1 MSRSTLLCVCHVGP
15 TPRAARILLVEYKA
29 RAHAVAAQASN
40 CHFPFPVRR
49 MAPAAGESSAAAG
62 GGGGEG
68 GTEAHPVID
77 VSSSE
82 TDSDPGFSGAGKRP
96 RRMVATA
103 GSGSRGR
110 KAEKRARILATAV
123 PPGFLDPLPPAPRP
137 SAPPPRGRRRVT
149 RQFWNAGDYDGKP
162 ELLRLGGDPSKQSD
176 SGMDHIR
183 VHPRFLHSNATSHKW
198 VLGAF
203 AELLDNSLDEVAN
216 GATYVNIDMLENKKD
231 GTRMVSVED
240 DGGGMDPDKMRHCM
254 SLGYSA
260 KSKVKDTIGQY
271 GNGFKTNADPFPHH
285 LVGIKRCTQ
294 SIGMLSYT
302 FLRETGKD
310 DIIVPMIDYEKG
322 QQYWKRMMRTTSIDW
337 QTSLATIIEWSP
349 YSSEEEL
356 LQEFSSI
363 KEQGT
368 RIIIYN
374 LWENEQGELEL
385 DFDTDV
391 NDIQIRGGNRDQRN
405 IQLAKQFPNSRHFFT
420 YRHSLRSYASI
431 LYLRVPSVFQMILRG
446 KEIEHHNIIG
456 DMMMKNHVIYKP
468 VMTDGFPR
476 DIDMVTD
483 VTIGFAKDAKHH
495 IPIQG
500 FNVYHKNRLIK
511 PFWRVWAL
519 PGIQGRGIIGALE
532 VNFIEP
538 AHDKQDFER
547 TNSLARLEARLNL
560 MQKKYWSDNCHR
572 IGYGGNSANR
582 KSGREYKG
590 PASDQSPEGCRSSN
604 YLQRKR
610 SAGSPYSGLSNN
622 NSKTGIT
629 SLNTSRRSLPE
640 SRFSSRT
647 IAQQTTEKTERTLRY
662 TRPLLHGLL
671 HTSKDS
677 DGQTAG
683 TPSRSTSHV
692 LKTPE
697 KLCHNENTLPLTPSC
712 EAIRSEGMTRY
723 QSEERNVKNN
733 GDGQTV
739 DNPETVI
746 KLLNDENWSL
756 KESIMKMEESLSR
769 ELHIERDKNKSLIER
784 LENVQNQLE
793 AANKEQEALIDIF
806 TEERTRR
813 DKEVEN
819 LRMKLKEA
827 SSTIQNLAD
836 ILGATGR

>member
-1 MSRSTLLCVCHVGP
+1 
-15 TPRAARILLVEYKA
+15 
-29 RAHAVAAQASN
+29 
-40 CHFPFPVRR
+40 
-49 MAPAAGESSAAAG
+49 MAPAAGEPSAAAG
-62 GGGGEG
+62 GGEG
-68 GTEAHPVID
+68 DTEAHAVID

-82 TDSDPGFSGAGKRP
+82 TDSDPDPGFGGAGKRP
-96 RRMVATA
+96 RRVVATA
-103 GSGSRGR
+103 GSGRE
-110 KAEKRARILATAV
+110 AEKRARILAAAV
-123 PPGFLDPLPPAPRP
+123 PPGFLDPLPRP
-137 SAPPPRGRRRVT
+137 SAPPPPPPPPRGRRRVT

-162 ELLRLGGDPSKQSD
+162 DLLGGDPSLRSD

-198 VLGAF
+198 ALGAF

-240 DGGGMDPDKMRHCM
+240 DGGGMDPDKMWHCM

-271 GNGFKTNADPFPHH
+271 GNGFKTSTMRLGADV
-285 LVGIKRCTQ
+285 LVLSRSCGNGGRRRTQ

-302 FLRETGKD
+302 FLRETRKD

-349 YSSEEEL
+349 YSSEAEL
-356 LQEFSSI
+356 LQE
-363 KEQGT
+363 
-368 RIIIYN
+368 
-374 LWENEQGELEL
+374 
-385 DFDTDV
+385 
-391 NDIQIRGGNRDQRN
+391 
-405 IQLAKQFPNSRHFFT
+405 
-420 YRHSLRSYASI
+420 SYASI

-476 DIDMVTD
+476 DIDVKITN
-483 VTIGFAKDAKHH
+483 AKHH

-519 PGIQGRGIIGALE
+519 PGIQGRGVIGVLE
-532 VNFIEP
+532 VNFVEP

-590 PASDQSPEGCRSSN
+590 PTSDQSPEGCRSSN

-610 SAGSPYSGLSNN
+610 SFGSPYSGSSNN

-629 SLNTSRRSLPE
+629 SLNTSKISLPE
-640 SRFSSRT
+640 SRFSLRT
-647 IAQQTTEKTERTLRY
+647 TAQQTVEKTKRTLRY
-662 TRPLLHGLL
+662 TRPLLHGLS
-671 HTSKDS
+671 HTSNDS
-677 DGQTAG
+677 DAQTSG
-683 TPSRSTSHV
+683 TPSRSTSHI

-697 KLCHNENTLPLTPSC
+697 KSCHNENTLPLIPSS
-712 EAIRSEGMTRY
+712 EAIRSEGTTRY
-723 QSEERNVKNN
+723 QSEERNVTNN

-746 KLLNDENWSL
+746 KLLTDENSSL

-784 LENVQNQLE
+784 LENVQKQLGT
-793 AANKEQEALIDIF
+793 ANKEQEALVDIF
-806 TEERTRR
+806 TEERARR
-813 DKEVEN
+813 DQEVEN
-819 LRMKLKEA
+819 QRTKLKEA
-827 SSTIQNLAD
+827 SSTIQNLLDQLNA
-836 ILGATGR
+836 ARSCRKN

>member
-1 MSRSTLLCVCHVGP
+1 
-15 TPRAARILLVEYKA
+15 
-29 RAHAVAAQASN
+29 
-40 CHFPFPVRR
+40 
-49 MAPAAGESSAAAG
+49 MAPAAGEPSAAAG
-62 GGGGEG
+62 GGEG
-68 GTEAHPVID
+68 DTEAHAVID

-82 TDSDPGFSGAGKRP
+82 TDSDPDPGFGGAGKRP
-96 RRMVATA
+96 RRVVATA
-103 GSGSRGR
+103 GSGRE
-110 KAEKRARILATAV
+110 AEKRARILAAAV
-123 PPGFLDPLPPAPRP
+123 PPGFLDPLPRP
-137 SAPPPRGRRRVT
+137 SAPPPPPPPPRGRRRVT

-162 ELLRLGGDPSKQSD
+162 DLLGGDPSLRSD

-198 VLGAF
+198 ALGAF

-240 DGGGMDPDKMRHCM
+240 DGGGMDPDKMWHCM

-271 GNGFKTNADPFPHH
+271 GNGFKTSTMRLGADV
-285 LVGIKRCTQ
+285 LVLSRSCGNGGRRRTQ

-302 FLRETGKD
+302 FLRETRKD

-349 YSSEEEL
+349 YSSEAEL
-356 LQEFSSI
+356 LQE
-363 KEQGT
+363 
-368 RIIIYN
+368 
-374 LWENEQGELEL
+374 
-385 DFDTDV
+385 
-391 NDIQIRGGNRDQRN
+391 
-405 IQLAKQFPNSRHFFT
+405 
-420 YRHSLRSYASI
+420 SYASI

-476 DIDMVTD
+476 DIDMMTD
-483 VTIGFAKDAKHH
+483 VTIGFVKDAKHH

-519 PGIQGRGIIGALE
+519 PGIQGRGVIGVLE
-532 VNFIEP
+532 VNFVEP

-582 KSGREYKG
+582 KSGREYKETPENTPHTG
-590 PASDQSPEGCRSSN
+590 PTSDQSPEGCRSSN

-610 SAGSPYSGLSNN
+610 SFGSPYSGSSNN

-629 SLNTSRRSLPE
+629 SLNTSKISLPE
-640 SRFSSRT
+640 SRFSLRT
-647 IAQQTTEKTERTLRY
+647 TAQQTVEKTKRTLRY
-662 TRPLLHGLL
+662 TRPLLHGLS
-671 HTSKDS
+671 HTSNDS
-677 DGQTAG
+677 DAQTSG
-683 TPSRSTSHV
+683 TPSRSTSHI

-697 KLCHNENTLPLTPSC
+697 KSCHNENTLPLIPSS
-712 EAIRSEGMTRY
+712 EAIRSEGTTRY
-723 QSEERNVKNN
+723 QSEERNVTNN

-746 KLLNDENWSL
+746 KLLTDENSSL

-784 LENVQNQLE
+784 LENVQKQLGT
-793 AANKEQEALIDIF
+793 ANKEQEALVDIF
-806 TEERTRR
+806 TEERARR
-813 DKEVEN
+813 DQEVEN
-819 LRMKLKEA
+819 QRTKLKEA
-827 SSTIQNLAD
+827 SSTIQNLLDQLNA
-836 ILGATGR
+836 ARSCRKN

>member
-1 MSRSTLLCVCHVGP
+1 
-15 TPRAARILLVEYKA
+15 
-29 RAHAVAAQASN
+29 
-40 CHFPFPVRR
+40 
-49 MAPAAGESSAAAG
+49 MAPAAGEPSAAAG
-62 GGGGEG
+62 GGEG
-68 GTEAHPVID
+68 DTEAHAVID

-82 TDSDPGFSGAGKRP
+82 TDSDPDLGFGGAGKRP
-96 RRMVATA
+96 RRVVATA
-103 GSGSRGR
+103 GSGRE
-110 KAEKRARILATAV
+110 AEKRARILAAAV
-123 PPGFLDPLPPAPRP
+123 PPGFLDPLPRP
-137 SAPPPRGRRRVT
+137 SAPPPPPPRGRRVT

-162 ELLRLGGDPSKQSD
+162 ELLGGDPSLRSD

-198 VLGAF
+198 ALGAF

-271 GNGFKTNADPFPHH
+271 GNGFKTSTMRLGADV
-285 LVGIKRCTQ
+285 LVLSRSCGNGGRRRTQ

-302 FLRETGKD
+302 FLRETRKD

-349 YSSEEEL
+349 YSSEAEL

-391 NDIQIRGGNRDQRN
+391 NDIQIRGCNRDQKN

-476 DIDMVTD
+476 DIDMMTD
-483 VTIGFAKDAKHH
+483 VTIGFVKDAKHH

-519 PGIQGRGIIGALE
+519 PGIQGRGVIGVLE
-532 VNFIEP
+532 VNFVEP

-547 TNSLARLEARLNL
+547 TNSFARLEARLNL

-582 KSGREYKG
+582 RSGREYK
-590 PASDQSPEGCRSSN
+590 
-604 YLQRKR
+604 
-610 SAGSPYSGLSNN
+610 
-622 NSKTGIT
+622 
-629 SLNTSRRSLPE
+629 
-640 SRFSSRT
+640 
-647 IAQQTTEKTERTLRY
+647 
-662 TRPLLHGLL
+662 
-671 HTSKDS
+671 
-677 DGQTAG
+677 
-683 TPSRSTSHV
+683 
-692 LKTPE
+692 
-697 KLCHNENTLPLTPSC
+697 
-712 EAIRSEGMTRY
+712 
-723 QSEERNVKNN
+723 
-733 GDGQTV
+733 DGQTV

-746 KLLNDENWSL
+746 KLLTDENSSL

-784 LENVQNQLE
+784 LENVQKQLE
-793 AANKEQEALIDIF
+793 TANKEQEALVDIF

-813 DKEVEN
+813 DQEVEN
-819 LRMKLKEA
+819 LRTKLKEA
-827 SSTIQNLAD
+827 SSTIQNLLDQLNA
-836 ILGATGR
+836 ARSCRKN

>member
-1 MSRSTLLCVCHVGP
+1 
-15 TPRAARILLVEYKA
+15 
-29 RAHAVAAQASN
+29 
-40 CHFPFPVRR
+40 
-49 MAPAAGESSAAAG
+49 MAPAAGEPSAAAG
-62 GGGGEG
+62 GGEG
-68 GTEAHPVID
+68 DTEAHAVID

-82 TDSDPGFSGAGKRP
+82 TDSDPDPGFGGAGKRP
-96 RRMVATA
+96 RRVVATA
-103 GSGSRGR
+103 GSGRE
-110 KAEKRARILATAV
+110 AEKRARILAAAV
-123 PPGFLDPLPPAPRP
+123 PPGFLDPLPRP
-137 SAPPPRGRRRVT
+137 SAPPPPPPPPPRGRRVT

-162 ELLRLGGDPSKQSD
+162 DLLGGDPSLR

-198 VLGAF
+198 ALGAF

-240 DGGGMDPDKMRHCM
+240 DGGGMDPDKMWHCM

-271 GNGFKTNADPFPHH
+271 GNGFKTSTMRLGADV
-285 LVGIKRCTQ
+285 LVLSRSCGNGGRRRTQ

-302 FLRETGKD
+302 FLRETRKD

-349 YSSEEEL
+349 YSSEAEL

-391 NDIQIRGGNRDQRN
+391 NDIQIRGGNRDQKN

-420 YRHSLRSYASI
+420 YRHSLQSYASI

-476 DIDMVTD
+476 DIDMMTD
-483 VTIGFAKDAKHH
+483 VTIGFVKDAKHH

-511 PFWRVWAL
+511 IMEDEGYISGGLAYAECTQPIVWAL
-519 PGIQGRGIIGALE
+519 PGIQGRGVIGVLE
-532 VNFIEP
+532 VNFVEP

-590 PASDQSPEGCRSSN
+590 PTSDQSPEGCRSSN

-610 SAGSPYSGLSNN
+610 SFGSPYSGSSNN

-629 SLNTSRRSLPE
+629 SLNTSKISLPE
-640 SRFSSRT
+640 SRFSLRT
-647 IAQQTTEKTERTLRY
+647 TAQQTVEKTKRTLRY
-662 TRPLLHGLL
+662 TRPLLHGLS
-671 HTSKDS
+671 HTSNDS
-677 DGQTAG
+677 DAQTSG
-683 TPSRSTSHV
+683 TPSRSTSHI

-697 KLCHNENTLPLTPSC
+697 KSCHNENTLPLIPSS
-712 EAIRSEGMTRY
+712 EAIRSEGTTRY
-723 QSEERNVKNN
+723 QSEERNVTNN

-746 KLLNDENWSL
+746 KLLTDENSSL

-784 LENVQNQLE
+784 LENVQKQLE
-793 AANKEQEALIDIF
+793 TANKEQEALVDIF
-806 TEERTRR
+806 TEERARR
-813 DKEVEN
+813 DQEVEN
-819 LRMKLKEA
+819 QRTKLKEA
-827 SSTIQNLAD
+827 SSTIQNLLDQLNA
-836 ILGATGR
+836 ARSCRKN

>member
-1 MSRSTLLCVCHVGP
+1 
-15 TPRAARILLVEYKA
+15 
-29 RAHAVAAQASN
+29 
-40 CHFPFPVRR
+40 
-49 MAPAAGESSAAAG
+49 MAPAAGEPSAAAG
-62 GGGGEG
+62 GGEG
-68 GTEAHPVID
+68 DTEAHAVID

-82 TDSDPGFSGAGKRP
+82 TDSDPDPGFGGAGKRP
-96 RRMVATA
+96 RRVVATA
-103 GSGSRGR
+103 GSGRE
-110 KAEKRARILATAV
+110 AEKRARILAAAV
-123 PPGFLDPLPPAPRP
+123 PPGFLDPLPRP
-137 SAPPPRGRRRVT
+137 SAPPPPPPPPRGRRRVT

-162 ELLRLGGDPSKQSD
+162 DLLGGDPSLRS
-176 SGMDHIR
+176 
-183 VHPRFLHSNATSHKW
+183 
-198 VLGAF
+198 AF

-240 DGGGMDPDKMRHCM
+240 DGGGMDPDKMWHCM
-254 SLGYSA
+254 SLGYSE

-271 GNGFKTNADPFPHH
+271 GNGFKTSTMRLGADV
-285 LVGIKRCTQ
+285 LVLSRSCGNGGRRRTQ

-302 FLRETGKD
+302 FLRETRKD

-349 YSSEEEL
+349 YSSEAEL

-391 NDIQIRGGNRDQRN
+391 N
-405 IQLAKQFPNSRHFFT
+405 
-420 YRHSLRSYASI
+420 SYASI

-476 DIDMVTD
+476 DIDMMTD
-483 VTIGFAKDAKHH
+483 VTIGFVKDAKHH

-519 PGIQGRGIIGALE
+519 PGIQGRGVIGVLE
-532 VNFIEP
+532 VNFVEP

-590 PASDQSPEGCRSSN
+590 PTSDQSPEGCRSSN

-610 SAGSPYSGLSNN
+610 SFGSPYSGSSNN

-629 SLNTSRRSLPE
+629 SLNTSKISLPE
-640 SRFSSRT
+640 SRFSLRT
-647 IAQQTTEKTERTLRY
+647 TAQQTVEKTKRTLRY
-662 TRPLLHGLL
+662 TRPLLHGLS
-671 HTSKDS
+671 HTSNDS
-677 DGQTAG
+677 DAHTSG
-683 TPSRSTSHV
+683 TPSRSTSHI

-697 KLCHNENTLPLTPSC
+697 KSCHNENTLPLIPSS
-712 EAIRSEGMTRY
+712 EAIRSEGTTRY
-723 QSEERNVKNN
+723 QSEERNVTNN

-746 KLLNDENWSL
+746 KLLTDENSSL

-784 LENVQNQLE
+784 LENVQKQLGT
-793 AANKEQEALIDIF
+793 ANKEQEALVDIF
-806 TEERTRR
+806 TEERARR
-813 DKEVEN
+813 DQEVEN
-819 LRMKLKEA
+819 QRTKLKEA
-827 SSTIQNLAD
+827 ASTIQNLLDQLNA
-836 ILGATGR
+836 ARSCRKN

>member
-1 MSRSTLLCVCHVGP
+1 
-15 TPRAARILLVEYKA
+15 
-29 RAHAVAAQASN
+29 
-40 CHFPFPVRR
+40 
-49 MAPAAGESSAAAG
+49 MAPAAGEPSAAAG
-62 GGGGEG
+62 GGEG
-68 GTEAHPVID
+68 DTEAHAVID

-82 TDSDPGFSGAGKRP
+82 TDSDPDPGFGGAGKRP
-96 RRMVATA
+96 RRVVATA
-103 GSGSRGR
+103 GSGRE
-110 KAEKRARILATAV
+110 AEKRARILAAAV
-123 PPGFLDPLPPAPRP
+123 PPGFLDPLPRP
-137 SAPPPRGRRRVT
+137 SAPPPPPPPPRGRRRVT

-162 ELLRLGGDPSKQSD
+162 DLLGGDPSLRS
-176 SGMDHIR
+176 
-183 VHPRFLHSNATSHKW
+183 
-198 VLGAF
+198 AF

-240 DGGGMDPDKMRHCM
+240 DGGGMDPDKMWHCM
-254 SLGYSA
+254 SLGYSE

-271 GNGFKTNADPFPHH
+271 GNGFKTSTMRLGADV
-285 LVGIKRCTQ
+285 LVLSRSCGNGGRRRTQ

-302 FLRETGKD
+302 FLRETRKD

-349 YSSEEEL
+349 YSSEAEL

-391 NDIQIRGGNRDQRN
+391 NDIQIRGGNRDQKN

-420 YRHSLRSYASI
+420 YRHSLQSYASI

-476 DIDMVTD
+476 DIDMMTD
-483 VTIGFAKDAKHH
+483 VTIGFVKDAKHH

-519 PGIQGRGIIGALE
+519 PGIQGRGVIGVLE
-532 VNFIEP
+532 VNFVEP

-590 PASDQSPEGCRSSN
+590 PTSDQSPEGCRSSN

-610 SAGSPYSGLSNN
+610 SFGSPYSGSSNN

-629 SLNTSRRSLPE
+629 SLNTSKISLPE
-640 SRFSSRT
+640 SRFSLRT
-647 IAQQTTEKTERTLRY
+647 TAQQTVEKTKRTLRY
-662 TRPLLHGLL
+662 TRPLLHGLS
-671 HTSKDS
+671 HTSNDS
-677 DGQTAG
+677 DAHTSG
-683 TPSRSTSHV
+683 TPSRSTSHI

-697 KLCHNENTLPLTPSC
+697 KSCHNENTLPLIPSS
-712 EAIRSEGMTRY
+712 EAIRSEGTTRY
-723 QSEERNVKNN
+723 QSEERNVTNN

-746 KLLNDENWSL
+746 KLLTDENSSL

-784 LENVQNQLE
+784 LENVQKQLGT
-793 AANKEQEALIDIF
+793 ANKEQEALVDIF
-806 TEERTRR
+806 TEERARR
-813 DKEVEN
+813 DQEVEN
-819 LRMKLKEA
+819 QRTKLKEA
-827 SSTIQNLAD
+827 ASTIQNLLDQLNA
-836 ILGATGR
+836 ARSCRKN

>member
-1 MSRSTLLCVCHVGP
+1 
-15 TPRAARILLVEYKA
+15 
-29 RAHAVAAQASN
+29 
-40 CHFPFPVRR
+40 
-49 MAPAAGESSAAAG
+49 MAPAAGEPSAAAG
-62 GGGGEG
+62 GGEG
-68 GTEAHPVID
+68 DTEAHAVID

-82 TDSDPGFSGAGKRP
+82 TDSDPDPGFGGAGKRP
-96 RRMVATA
+96 RRVVAMA
-103 GSGSRGR
+103 GSGRE
-110 KAEKRARILATAV
+110 AEKRARILAAAV
-123 PPGFLDPLPPAPRP
+123 PPGFLDPLPRP
-137 SAPPPRGRRRVT
+137 SAPPPPPPPPRGRRRVT

-162 ELLRLGGDPSKQSD
+162 DLLGGDPTLRSD

-198 VLGAF
+198 ALGAF

-240 DGGGMDPDKMRHCM
+240 DGGGMDPDKMWHCM

-271 GNGFKTNADPFPHH
+271 GNGFKTSTMRLGADV
-285 LVGIKRCTQ
+285 LVLSRSCGNGGRRRTQ

-302 FLRETGKD
+302 FLRETRKD

-349 YSSEEEL
+349 YSSEAEL
-356 LQEFSSI
+356 LQE
-363 KEQGT
+363 
-368 RIIIYN
+368 
-374 LWENEQGELEL
+374 
-385 DFDTDV
+385 
-391 NDIQIRGGNRDQRN
+391 
-405 IQLAKQFPNSRHFFT
+405 
-420 YRHSLRSYASI
+420 SYASI

-476 DIDMVTD
+476 DIDMMTD
-483 VTIGFAKDAKHH
+483 VTIGFVKDAKHH

-519 PGIQGRGIIGALE
+519 PGIQGRGVIGKKSFYKPLWHNFFMCGKLILEEAGDRQLLLHSRVLE
-532 VNFIEP
+532 VNFVEP

-582 KSGREYKG
+582 KSGREYKETSPENTPHTG
-590 PASDQSPEGCRSSN
+590 PTSDQSPEGCRSSN

-610 SAGSPYSGLSNN
+610 SFGSPYSGSSNN

-629 SLNTSRRSLPE
+629 SLNTSKISLPE
-640 SRFSSRT
+640 SRFSLRT
-647 IAQQTTEKTERTLRY
+647 TAQQTVEKTKRTLRY
-662 TRPLLHGLL
+662 TRPLLHGLS
-671 HTSKDS
+671 HTSNDS
-677 DGQTAG
+677 DAQTSG
-683 TPSRSTSHV
+683 TPSRSTSHI

-697 KLCHNENTLPLTPSC
+697 KSCHNENTLPLIPSS
-712 EAIRSEGMTRY
+712 EAIRSEGTTRY
-723 QSEERNVKNN
+723 QSEERNVTNN

-746 KLLNDENWSL
+746 KLLTDENSSL

-784 LENVQNQLE
+784 LENVQKQLE
-793 AANKEQEALIDIF
+793 TANKEQEALVDIF
-806 TEERTRR
+806 TEERARR
-813 DKEVEN
+813 DQEVEN
-819 LRMKLKEA
+819 QRTKLKEA
-827 SSTIQNLAD
+827 SSTIQNLLDQLNA
-836 ILGATGR
+836 ARSCRKN

>member
-1 MSRSTLLCVCHVGP
+1 
-15 TPRAARILLVEYKA
+15 
-29 RAHAVAAQASN
+29 
-40 CHFPFPVRR
+40 
-49 MAPAAGESSAAAG
+49 MAPAAGEPSAAAG
-62 GGGGEG
+62 GGEG
-68 GTEAHPVID
+68 DTEAHAVID

-82 TDSDPGFSGAGKRP
+82 TDSDPDPGFGGAGKRP
-96 RRMVATA
+96 RRVVAMA
-103 GSGSRGR
+103 GSGRE
-110 KAEKRARILATAV
+110 AEKRARILAAAV
-123 PPGFLDPLPPAPRP
+123 PPGFLDPLPRP
-137 SAPPPRGRRRVT
+137 SAPPPPPPPPRGRRRVT

-162 ELLRLGGDPSKQSD
+162 DLLGGDPTLRSD

-198 VLGAF
+198 ALGAF

-240 DGGGMDPDKMRHCM
+240 DGGGMDPDKMWHCM

-271 GNGFKTNADPFPHH
+271 GNGFKTSTMRLGADV
-285 LVGIKRCTQ
+285 LVLSRSCGNGGRRRTQ

-302 FLRETGKD
+302 FLRETRKD

-349 YSSEEEL
+349 YSSEAEL

-391 NDIQIRGGNRDQRN
+391 NDIQIRGGNRDQKN

-420 YRHSLRSYASI
+420 YRHSLQSYASI

-476 DIDMVTD
+476 DIDMMTD
-483 VTIGFAKDAKHH
+483 VTIGFVKDAKHH

-519 PGIQGRGIIGALE
+519 PGIQGRGVIGVLE
-532 VNFIEP
+532 VNFVEP

-582 KSGREYKG
+582 KSGREYKETSPENTPHTG
-590 PASDQSPEGCRSSN
+590 PTSDQSPEGCRSSN

-610 SAGSPYSGLSNN
+610 SFGSPYSGSSNN

-629 SLNTSRRSLPE
+629 SLNTSKISLPE
-640 SRFSSRT
+640 SRFSLRT
-647 IAQQTTEKTERTLRY
+647 TAQQTVEKTKRTLRY
-662 TRPLLHGLL
+662 TRPLLHGLS
-671 HTSKDS
+671 HTSNDS
-677 DGQTAG
+677 DAQTSG
-683 TPSRSTSHV
+683 TPSRSTSHI

-697 KLCHNENTLPLTPSC
+697 KSCHNENTLPLIPSS
-712 EAIRSEGMTRY
+712 EAIRSEGTTRY
-723 QSEERNVKNN
+723 QSEERNVTNN

-746 KLLNDENWSL
+746 KLLTDENSSL

-784 LENVQNQLE
+784 LENVQKQLE
-793 AANKEQEALIDIF
+793 TANKEQEALVDIF
-806 TEERTRR
+806 TEERARR
-813 DKEVEN
+813 DQEVEN
-819 LRMKLKEA
+819 QRTKLKEA
-827 SSTIQNLAD
+827 SSTIQNLLDQLNA
-836 ILGATGR
+836 ARSCRKN

>member
-1 MSRSTLLCVCHVGP
+1 
-15 TPRAARILLVEYKA
+15 
-29 RAHAVAAQASN
+29 
-40 CHFPFPVRR
+40 
-49 MAPAAGESSAAAG
+49 MAPAAGEPSAAAG
-62 GGGGEG
+62 GGEG
-68 GTEAHPVID
+68 DTEAHAVID

-82 TDSDPGFSGAGKRP
+82 TDSDPDPGFGGAGKRP
-96 RRMVATA
+96 RRVVATA
-103 GSGSRGR
+103 GSGRE
-110 KAEKRARILATAV
+110 AEKRARILAAAV
-123 PPGFLDPLPPAPRP
+123 PPGFLDPLPRP
-137 SAPPPRGRRRVT
+137 SAPPPPPPPPRGRRRVT

-162 ELLRLGGDPSKQSD
+162 DLLGGDPSLRS
-176 SGMDHIR
+176 
-183 VHPRFLHSNATSHKW
+183 
-198 VLGAF
+198 AF

-240 DGGGMDPDKMRHCM
+240 DGGGMDPDKMWHCM
-254 SLGYSA
+254 SLGYSE

-271 GNGFKTNADPFPHH
+271 GNGFKTSTMRLGADV
-285 LVGIKRCTQ
+285 LVLSRSCGNGGRRRTQ

-302 FLRETGKD
+302 FLRETRKD

-349 YSSEEEL
+349 YSSEAEL

-391 NDIQIRGGNRDQRN
+391 N
-405 IQLAKQFPNSRHFFT
+405 
-420 YRHSLRSYASI
+420 SYASI

-476 DIDMVTD
+476 DIDMMTD
-483 VTIGFAKDAKHH
+483 VTIGFVKDAKHH

-519 PGIQGRGIIGALE
+519 PGIQGRGVIGVLE
-532 VNFIEP
+532 VNFVEP

-590 PASDQSPEGCRSSN
+590 PTSDQSPEGCRSSN

-610 SAGSPYSGLSNN
+610 SFGSPYSGSSNN

-629 SLNTSRRSLPE
+629 SLNTSKISLPE
-640 SRFSSRT
+640 SRFSLRT
-647 IAQQTTEKTERTLRY
+647 TAQQTVEKTKRTLRY
-662 TRPLLHGLL
+662 TRPLLHGLS
-671 HTSKDS
+671 HTSNDS
-677 DGQTAG
+677 DAHTSG
-683 TPSRSTSHV
+683 TPSRSTSHI

-697 KLCHNENTLPLTPSC
+697 KSCHNENTLPLIPSS
-712 EAIRSEGMTRY
+712 EAIRSEGTTRY
-723 QSEERNVKNN
+723 QSEERNVTNN

-739 DNPETVI
+739 DNPET
-746 KLLNDENWSL
+746 
-756 KESIMKMEESLSR
+756 
-769 ELHIERDKNKSLIER
+769 
-784 LENVQNQLE
+784 LENVQKQLGT
-793 AANKEQEALIDIF
+793 ANKEQEALVDIF
-806 TEERTRR
+806 TEERARR
-813 DKEVEN
+813 DQEVEN
-819 LRMKLKEA
+819 QRTKLKEA
-827 SSTIQNLAD
+827 ASTIQNLLDQLNA
-836 ILGATGR
+836 ARSCRKN

>member
-1 MSRSTLLCVCHVGP
+1 
-15 TPRAARILLVEYKA
+15 
-29 RAHAVAAQASN
+29 
-40 CHFPFPVRR
+40 
-49 MAPAAGESSAAAG
+49 MAPAAGEPSAAAG
-62 GGGGEG
+62 GGEG
-68 GTEAHPVID
+68 DTEAHAVID

-82 TDSDPGFSGAGKRP
+82 TDSDPDPGFGGAGKRP
-96 RRMVATA
+96 RRVVATA
-103 GSGSRGR
+103 GSGRE
-110 KAEKRARILATAV
+110 AEKRARILAAAV
-123 PPGFLDPLPPAPRP
+123 PPGFLDPLPRP
-137 SAPPPRGRRRVT
+137 SAPPPPPPPPRGRRRVT

-162 ELLRLGGDPSKQSD
+162 DLLGGDPSLRS
-176 SGMDHIR
+176 
-183 VHPRFLHSNATSHKW
+183 
-198 VLGAF
+198 AF

-240 DGGGMDPDKMRHCM
+240 DGGGMDPDKMWHCM
-254 SLGYSA
+254 SLGYSE

-271 GNGFKTNADPFPHH
+271 GNGFKTSTMRLGADV
-285 LVGIKRCTQ
+285 LVLSRSCGNGGRRRTQ

-302 FLRETGKD
+302 FLRETRKD

-349 YSSEEEL
+349 YSSEAEL

-391 NDIQIRGGNRDQRN
+391 NDIQIRGGNRDQKN

-420 YRHSLRSYASI
+420 YRHSLQSYASI

-476 DIDMVTD
+476 DIDMMTD
-483 VTIGFAKDAKHH
+483 VTIGFVKDAKHH

-511 PFWRVWAL
+511 IMEDEGYISGGLAYAECTQPIVWAL
-519 PGIQGRGIIGALE
+519 PGIQGRGVIGVLE
-532 VNFIEP
+532 VNFVEP

-590 PASDQSPEGCRSSN
+590 PTSDQSPEGCRSSN

-610 SAGSPYSGLSNN
+610 SFGSPYSGSSNN

-629 SLNTSRRSLPE
+629 SLNTSKISLPE
-640 SRFSSRT
+640 SRFSLRT
-647 IAQQTTEKTERTLRY
+647 TAQQTVEKTKRTLRY
-662 TRPLLHGLL
+662 TRPLLHGLS
-671 HTSKDS
+671 HTSNDS
-677 DGQTAG
+677 DAHTSG
-683 TPSRSTSHV
+683 TPSRSTSHI

-697 KLCHNENTLPLTPSC
+697 KSCHNENTLPLIPSS
-712 EAIRSEGMTRY
+712 EAIRSEGTTRY
-723 QSEERNVKNN
+723 QSEERNVTNN

-746 KLLNDENWSL
+746 KLLTDENSSL

-784 LENVQNQLE
+784 LENVQKQLGT
-793 AANKEQEALIDIF
+793 ANKEQEALVDIF
-806 TEERTRR
+806 TEERARR
-813 DKEVEN
+813 DQEVEN
-819 LRMKLKEA
+819 QRTKLKEA
-827 SSTIQNLAD
+827 ASTIQNLLDQLNA
-836 ILGATGR
+836 ARSCRKN

>member
-1 MSRSTLLCVCHVGP
+1 
-15 TPRAARILLVEYKA
+15 
-29 RAHAVAAQASN
+29 
-40 CHFPFPVRR
+40 
-49 MAPAAGESSAAAG
+49 
-62 GGGGEG
+62 
-68 GTEAHPVID
+68 
-77 VSSSE
+77 
-82 TDSDPGFSGAGKRP
+82 
-96 RRMVATA
+96 
-103 GSGSRGR
+103 
-110 KAEKRARILATAV
+110 
-123 PPGFLDPLPPAPRP
+123 
-137 SAPPPRGRRRVT
+137 
-149 RQFWNAGDYDGKP
+149 
-162 ELLRLGGDPSKQSD
+162 
-176 SGMDHIR
+176 
-183 VHPRFLHSNATSHKW
+183 
-198 VLGAF
+198 
-203 AELLDNSLDEVAN
+203 
-216 GATYVNIDMLENKKD
+216 
-231 GTRMVSVED
+231 
-240 DGGGMDPDKMRHCM
+240 
-254 SLGYSA
+254 
-260 KSKVKDTIGQY
+260 
-271 GNGFKTNADPFPHH
+271 
-285 LVGIKRCTQ
+285 
-294 SIGMLSYT
+294 MLSYT
-302 FLRETGKD
+302 FLRETRKD

-349 YSSEEEL
+349 YSSEAEL

-391 NDIQIRGGNRDQRN
+391 NDIQIRGGNRDQKN

-420 YRHSLRSYASI
+420 YRHSLQSYASI

-476 DIDMVTD
+476 DID
-483 VTIGFAKDAKHH
+483 
-495 IPIQG
+495 
-500 FNVYHKNRLIK
+500 

-519 PGIQGRGIIGALE
+519 PGIQGRGVIGVLE
-532 VNFIEP
+532 VNFVEP

-590 PASDQSPEGCRSSN
+590 PTSDQSPEGCRSSN

-610 SAGSPYSGLSNN
+610 SFGSPYSGSSNN

-629 SLNTSRRSLPE
+629 SLNTSKISLPE
-640 SRFSSRT
+640 SRFSLRT
-647 IAQQTTEKTERTLRY
+647 TAQQTVEKTKRTLRY
-662 TRPLLHGLL
+662 TRPLLHGLS
-671 HTSKDS
+671 HTSNDS
-677 DGQTAG
+677 DAQTSG
-683 TPSRSTSHV
+683 TPSRSTSHI

-697 KLCHNENTLPLTPSC
+697 KSCHNENTLPLIPSS
-712 EAIRSEGMTRY
+712 EAIRSEGTTRY
-723 QSEERNVKNN
+723 QSEERNVTNN

-746 KLLNDENWSL
+746 KLLTDENSSL

-784 LENVQNQLE
+784 LENVQKQLGT
-793 AANKEQEALIDIF
+793 ANKEQEALVDIF
-806 TEERTRR
+806 TEERARR
-813 DKEVEN
+813 DQEVEN
-819 LRMKLKEA
+819 QRTKLKEA
-827 SSTIQNLAD
+827 SSTIQNLLDQLNA
-836 ILGATGR
+836 ARSCRKN

>member
-1 MSRSTLLCVCHVGP
+1 
-15 TPRAARILLVEYKA
+15 
-29 RAHAVAAQASN
+29 
-40 CHFPFPVRR
+40 
-49 MAPAAGESSAAAG
+49 MAPAAGEPSAAAG
-62 GGGGEG
+62 GGEG
-68 GTEAHPVID
+68 DTEAHAVID

-82 TDSDPGFSGAGKRP
+82 TDSDPDPGFGGAGKRP
-96 RRMVATA
+96 RRVVATA
-103 GSGSRGR
+103 GSGRE
-110 KAEKRARILATAV
+110 AEKRARILAAAV
-123 PPGFLDPLPPAPRP
+123 PPGFLDPLPRP
-137 SAPPPRGRRRVT
+137 SAPPPPPPPPRGRRRVT

-162 ELLRLGGDPSKQSD
+162 DLLGGDPSLRSD

-198 VLGAF
+198 ALGAF

-240 DGGGMDPDKMRHCM
+240 DGGGMDPDKMWHCM

-271 GNGFKTNADPFPHH
+271 GNGFKTSTMRLGADV
-285 LVGIKRCTQ
+285 LVLSRSCGNGGRRRTQ

-302 FLRETGKD
+302 FLRETRKD

-349 YSSEEEL
+349 YSSEAEL

-391 NDIQIRGGNRDQRN
+391 NDIQIRGGNRDQKN

-420 YRHSLRSYASI
+420 YRHSLQSYASI

-476 DIDMVTD
+476 DID
-483 VTIGFAKDAKHH
+483 
-495 IPIQG
+495 
-500 FNVYHKNRLIK
+500 

-519 PGIQGRGIIGALE
+519 PGIQGRGVIGVLE
-532 VNFIEP
+532 VNFVEP

-590 PASDQSPEGCRSSN
+590 PTSDQSPEGCRSSN

-610 SAGSPYSGLSNN
+610 SFGSPYSGSSNN

-629 SLNTSRRSLPE
+629 SLNTSKISLPE
-640 SRFSSRT
+640 SRFSLRT
-647 IAQQTTEKTERTLRY
+647 TAQQTVEKTKRTLRY
-662 TRPLLHGLL
+662 TRPLLHGLS
-671 HTSKDS
+671 HTSNDS
-677 DGQTAG
+677 DAQTSG
-683 TPSRSTSHV
+683 TPSRSTSHI

-697 KLCHNENTLPLTPSC
+697 KSCHNENTLPLIPSS
-712 EAIRSEGMTRY
+712 EAIRSEGTTRY
-723 QSEERNVKNN
+723 QSEERNVTNN

-746 KLLNDENWSL
+746 KLLTDENSSL

-784 LENVQNQLE
+784 LENVQKQLGT
-793 AANKEQEALIDIF
+793 ANKEQEALVDIF
-806 TEERTRR
+806 TEERARR
-813 DKEVEN
+813 DQEVEN
-819 LRMKLKEA
+819 QRTKLKEA
-827 SSTIQNLAD
+827 SSTIQNLLDQLNA
-836 ILGATGR
+836 ARSCRKN

>member
-1 MSRSTLLCVCHVGP
+1 
-15 TPRAARILLVEYKA
+15 
-29 RAHAVAAQASN
+29 
-40 CHFPFPVRR
+40 
-49 MAPAAGESSAAAG
+49 MAPAAGEPSAAAG
-62 GGGGEG
+62 GGEG
-68 GTEAHPVID
+68 DTEAHAVID

-82 TDSDPGFSGAGKRP
+82 TDSDPDPGFGGAGKRP
-96 RRMVATA
+96 RRVVAMA
-103 GSGSRGR
+103 GSGRE
-110 KAEKRARILATAV
+110 AEKRARILAAAV
-123 PPGFLDPLPPAPRP
+123 PPGFLDPLPRP
-137 SAPPPRGRRRVT
+137 SAPPPPPPPPRGRRRVT

-162 ELLRLGGDPSKQSD
+162 DLLGGDPTLRSD

-198 VLGAF
+198 ALGAF

-240 DGGGMDPDKMRHCM
+240 DGGGMDPDKMWHCM

-271 GNGFKTNADPFPHH
+271 GNGFKTSTMRLGADV
-285 LVGIKRCTQ
+285 LVLSRSCGNGGRRRTQ

-302 FLRETGKD
+302 FLRETRKD

-349 YSSEEEL
+349 YSSEAEL

-391 NDIQIRGGNRDQRN
+391 N
-405 IQLAKQFPNSRHFFT
+405 
-420 YRHSLRSYASI
+420 SYASI

-476 DIDMVTD
+476 DIDMMTD
-483 VTIGFAKDAKHH
+483 VTIGFVKDAKHH

-519 PGIQGRGIIGALE
+519 PGIQGRGVIGVLE
-532 VNFIEP
+532 VNFVEP

-582 KSGREYKG
+582 KSGREYKETSPENTPHTG
-590 PASDQSPEGCRSSN
+590 PTSDQSPEGCRSSN

-610 SAGSPYSGLSNN
+610 SFGSPYSGSSNN

-629 SLNTSRRSLPE
+629 SLNTSKISLPE
-640 SRFSSRT
+640 SRFSLRT
-647 IAQQTTEKTERTLRY
+647 TAQQTVEKTKRTLRY
-662 TRPLLHGLL
+662 TRPLLHGLS
-671 HTSKDS
+671 HTSNDS
-677 DGQTAG
+677 DAQTSG
-683 TPSRSTSHV
+683 TPSRSTSHI

-697 KLCHNENTLPLTPSC
+697 KSCHNENTLPLIPSS
-712 EAIRSEGMTRY
+712 EAIRSEGTTRY
-723 QSEERNVKNN
+723 QSEERNVTNN

-746 KLLNDENWSL
+746 KLLTDENSSL

-784 LENVQNQLE
+784 LENVQKQLE
-793 AANKEQEALIDIF
+793 TANKEQEALVDIF
-806 TEERTRR
+806 TEERARR
-813 DKEVEN
+813 DQEVEN
-819 LRMKLKEA
+819 QRTKLKEA
-827 SSTIQNLAD
+827 SSTIQNLLDQLNA
-836 ILGATGR
+836 ARSCRKN

>member
-1 MSRSTLLCVCHVGP
+1 
-15 TPRAARILLVEYKA
+15 
-29 RAHAVAAQASN
+29 
-40 CHFPFPVRR
+40 
-49 MAPAAGESSAAAG
+49 MAPAAGEPSAAAG
-62 GGGGEG
+62 GGEG
-68 GTEAHPVID
+68 DTEAHAVID

-82 TDSDPGFSGAGKRP
+82 TDSDPDPGFGGAGKRP
-96 RRMVATA
+96 RRVVATA
-103 GSGSRGR
+103 GSGRE
-110 KAEKRARILATAV
+110 AEKRARILAAAV
-123 PPGFLDPLPPAPRP
+123 PPGFLDPLPRP
-137 SAPPPRGRRRVT
+137 SAPPPPPPPRGRRRVT

-162 ELLRLGGDPSKQSD
+162 DLLGGDPSLRS
-176 SGMDHIR
+176 
-183 VHPRFLHSNATSHKW
+183 
-198 VLGAF
+198 AF

-240 DGGGMDPDKMRHCM
+240 DGGGMDPDKMWHCM

-271 GNGFKTNADPFPHH
+271 GNGFKTSTMRLGADV
-285 LVGIKRCTQ
+285 LVLSRSCGNGGRRRTQ

-302 FLRETGKD
+302 FLRETRKD

-349 YSSEEEL
+349 YSTEAEL

-391 NDIQIRGGNRDQRN
+391 NDIQIRGGNRDQKN

-431 LYLRVPSVFQMILRG
+431 LYLQVPSVFQMILRG

-476 DIDMVTD
+476 DIDMMTD
-483 VTIGFAKDAKHH
+483 VTIGFVKDAKHH

-511 PFWRVWAL
+511 PFWRLWAL
-519 PGIQGRGIIGALE
+519 PGIQGRGVIGVLE
-532 VNFIEP
+532 VNFVEP

-547 TNSLARLEARLNL
+547 TNSLARLEAR
-560 MQKKYWSDNCHR
+560 SDNCHR

-590 PASDQSPEGCRSSN
+590 PTSDQSPEGCRSSN

-610 SAGSPYSGLSNN
+610 SFGSPYSGSSNN

-629 SLNTSRRSLPE
+629 SLNTSKISLPE
-640 SRFSSRT
+640 SRFSLRT
-647 IAQQTTEKTERTLRY
+647 TAQQTVEKTKRTLRY
-662 TRPLLHGLL
+662 TRPLLHGLS
-671 HTSKDS
+671 HTSNDS
-677 DGQTAG
+677 DAQTSG
-683 TPSRSTSHV
+683 TPSRSTSHI

-697 KLCHNENTLPLTPSC
+697 KSCHNENTLPLIPSS
-712 EAIRSEGMTRY
+712 EAIRSEGTTRY
-723 QSEERNVKNN
+723 QSEERNVTNN

-746 KLLNDENWSL
+746 KLLTDENSSL

-784 LENVQNQLE
+784 LENVQKQLE
-793 AANKEQEALIDIF
+793 TANKEQEALVDIF
-806 TEERTRR
+806 TEERARR
-813 DKEVEN
+813 DQEVEN
-819 LRMKLKEA
+819 QRTKLKEA
-827 SSTIQNLAD
+827 SSTIQNLLDQLNA
-836 ILGATGR
+836 ARSCRKN

>member
-162 ELLRLGGDPSKQSD
+162 ELLRLGGDPSKQS
-176 SGMDHIR
+176 
-183 VHPRFLHSNATSHKW
+183 
-198 VLGAF
+198 AF

-271 GNGFKTNADPFPHH
+271 GNGFKTSTMRLGPDV
-285 LVGIKRCTQ
+285 LVLSRSCGNGGRRCTQ

-391 NDIQIRGGNRDQRN
+391 N
-405 IQLAKQFPNSRHFFT
+405 
-420 YRHSLRSYASI
+420 SYASI

>member
-1 MSRSTLLCVCHVGP
+1 
-15 TPRAARILLVEYKA
+15 
-29 RAHAVAAQASN
+29 
-40 CHFPFPVRR
+40 
-49 MAPAAGESSAAAG
+49 MAPAAGEPSAAAG
-62 GGGGEG
+62 GGEG
-68 GTEAHPVID
+68 DTEAHAVID

-82 TDSDPGFSGAGKRP
+82 TDSDPDPGFGGAGKRP
-96 RRMVATA
+96 RRVVATA
-103 GSGSRGR
+103 GSGRE
-110 KAEKRARILATAV
+110 AEKRARILAAAV
-123 PPGFLDPLPPAPRP
+123 PPGFLDPLPRP
-137 SAPPPRGRRRVT
+137 SAPPPPPPPPRGRRRVT

-162 ELLRLGGDPSKQSD
+162 DLLGGDPSLRSD

-198 VLGAF
+198 ALGAF

-240 DGGGMDPDKMRHCM
+240 DGGGMDPDKMWHCM
-254 SLGYSA
+254 SLGYSE

-271 GNGFKTNADPFPHH
+271 GNGFKTSTMRLGADV
-285 LVGIKRCTQ
+285 LVLSRSCGNGGRRRTQ

-302 FLRETGKD
+302 FLRETRKD

-349 YSSEEEL
+349 YSSEAEL

-391 NDIQIRGGNRDQRN
+391 N
-405 IQLAKQFPNSRHFFT
+405 
-420 YRHSLRSYASI
+420 SYASI

-476 DIDMVTD
+476 DIDMMTD
-483 VTIGFAKDAKHH
+483 VTIGFVKDAKHH

-519 PGIQGRGIIGALE
+519 PGIQGRGVIGVLE
-532 VNFIEP
+532 VNFVEP

-590 PASDQSPEGCRSSN
+590 PTSDQSPEGCRSSN

-610 SAGSPYSGLSNN
+610 SFGSPYSGSSNN

-629 SLNTSRRSLPE
+629 SLNTSKISLPE
-640 SRFSSRT
+640 SRFSLRT
-647 IAQQTTEKTERTLRY
+647 TAQQTVEKTKRTLRY
-662 TRPLLHGLL
+662 TRPLLHGLS
-671 HTSKDS
+671 HTSNDS
-677 DGQTAG
+677 DAHTSG
-683 TPSRSTSHV
+683 TPSRSTSHI

-697 KLCHNENTLPLTPSC
+697 KSCHNENTLPLIPSS
-712 EAIRSEGMTRY
+712 EAIRSEGTTRY
-723 QSEERNVKNN
+723 QSEERNVTNN

-746 KLLNDENWSL
+746 KLLTDENSSL

-784 LENVQNQLE
+784 LENVQKQLGT
-793 AANKEQEALIDIF
+793 ANKEQEALVDIF
-806 TEERTRR
+806 TEERARR
-813 DKEVEN
+813 DQEVEN
-819 LRMKLKEA
+819 QRTKLKEA
-827 SSTIQNLAD
+827 ASTIQNLLDQLNA
-836 ILGATGR
+836 ARSCRKN

>member
-1 MSRSTLLCVCHVGP
+1 
-15 TPRAARILLVEYKA
+15 
-29 RAHAVAAQASN
+29 
-40 CHFPFPVRR
+40 
-49 MAPAAGESSAAAG
+49 MAPAAGEPSAAAG
-62 GGGGEG
+62 GGEG
-68 GTEAHPVID
+68 DTEAHAVID

-82 TDSDPGFSGAGKRP
+82 TDSDPDPGFGGAGKRP
-96 RRMVATA
+96 RRVVATA
-103 GSGSRGR
+103 GSGRE
-110 KAEKRARILATAV
+110 AEKRARILAAAV
-123 PPGFLDPLPPAPRP
+123 PPGFLDPLPRP
-137 SAPPPRGRRRVT
+137 SAPPPPPPPPPRGRRVT

-162 ELLRLGGDPSKQSD
+162 DLLGGDPSLR

-198 VLGAF
+198 ALGAF

-240 DGGGMDPDKMRHCM
+240 DGGGMDPDKMWHCM

-271 GNGFKTNADPFPHH
+271 GNGFKTSTMRLGADV
-285 LVGIKRCTQ
+285 LVLSRSCGNGGRRRTQ

-302 FLRETGKD
+302 FLRETRKD

-349 YSSEEEL
+349 YSSEAEL

-391 NDIQIRGGNRDQRN
+391 NDIQIRGGNRDQKN

-420 YRHSLRSYASI
+420 YRHSLQSYASI

-476 DIDMVTD
+476 DIDVKITN
-483 VTIGFAKDAKHH
+483 AKHH

-519 PGIQGRGIIGALE
+519 PGIQGRGVIGVLE
-532 VNFIEP
+532 VNFVEP

-590 PASDQSPEGCRSSN
+590 PTSDQSPEGCRSSN

-610 SAGSPYSGLSNN
+610 SFGSPYSGSSNN

-629 SLNTSRRSLPE
+629 SLNTSKISLPE
-640 SRFSSRT
+640 SRFSLRT
-647 IAQQTTEKTERTLRY
+647 TAQQTVEKTKRTLRY
-662 TRPLLHGLL
+662 TRPLLHGLS
-671 HTSKDS
+671 HTSNDS
-677 DGQTAG
+677 DAQTSG
-683 TPSRSTSHV
+683 TPSRSTSHI

-697 KLCHNENTLPLTPSC
+697 KSCHNENTLPLIPSS
-712 EAIRSEGMTRY
+712 EAIRSEGTTRY
-723 QSEERNVKNN
+723 QSEERNVTNN

-746 KLLNDENWSL
+746 KLLTDENSSL

-784 LENVQNQLE
+784 LENVQKQLE
-793 AANKEQEALIDIF
+793 TANKEQEALVDIF
-806 TEERTRR
+806 TEERARR
-813 DKEVEN
+813 DQEVEN
-819 LRMKLKEA
+819 QRTKLKEA
-827 SSTIQNLAD
+827 SSTIQNLLDQLNA
-836 ILGATGR
+836 ARSCRKN

>member
-1 MSRSTLLCVCHVGP
+1 
-15 TPRAARILLVEYKA
+15 
-29 RAHAVAAQASN
+29 
-40 CHFPFPVRR
+40 
-49 MAPAAGESSAAAG
+49 MAPAAGEPSAAAG
-62 GGGGEG
+62 GGEG
-68 GTEAHPVID
+68 DTEAHAVID

-82 TDSDPGFSGAGKRP
+82 TDSDPDPGFGGAGKRP
-96 RRMVATA
+96 RRVVAMA
-103 GSGSRGR
+103 GSGRE
-110 KAEKRARILATAV
+110 AEKRARILAAAV
-123 PPGFLDPLPPAPRP
+123 PPGFLDPLPRP
-137 SAPPPRGRRRVT
+137 SAPPPPPPPPRGRRRVT

-162 ELLRLGGDPSKQSD
+162 DLLGGDPTLRS
-176 SGMDHIR
+176 
-183 VHPRFLHSNATSHKW
+183 
-198 VLGAF
+198 AF

-240 DGGGMDPDKMRHCM
+240 DGGGMDPDKMWHCM

-271 GNGFKTNADPFPHH
+271 GNGFKTSTMRLGADV
-285 LVGIKRCTQ
+285 LVLSRSCGNGGRRRTQ

-302 FLRETGKD
+302 FLRETRKD

-349 YSSEEEL
+349 YSSEAEL

-391 NDIQIRGGNRDQRN
+391 N
-405 IQLAKQFPNSRHFFT
+405 
-420 YRHSLRSYASI
+420 SYASI

-476 DIDMVTD
+476 DIDMMTD
-483 VTIGFAKDAKHH
+483 VTIGFVKDAKHH

-519 PGIQGRGIIGALE
+519 PGIQGRGVIGVLE
-532 VNFIEP
+532 VNFVEP

-582 KSGREYKG
+582 KSGREYKETSPENTPHTG
-590 PASDQSPEGCRSSN
+590 PTSDQSPEGCRSSN

-610 SAGSPYSGLSNN
+610 SFGSPYSGSSNN

-629 SLNTSRRSLPE
+629 SLNTSKISLPE
-640 SRFSSRT
+640 SRFSLRT
-647 IAQQTTEKTERTLRY
+647 TAQQTVEKTKRTLRY
-662 TRPLLHGLL
+662 TRPLLHGLS
-671 HTSKDS
+671 HTSNDS
-677 DGQTAG
+677 DAQTSG
-683 TPSRSTSHV
+683 TPSRSTSHI

-697 KLCHNENTLPLTPSC
+697 KSCHNENTLPLIPSS
-712 EAIRSEGMTRY
+712 EAIRSEGTTRY
-723 QSEERNVKNN
+723 QSEERNVTNN

-746 KLLNDENWSL
+746 KLLTDENSSL

-784 LENVQNQLE
+784 LENVQKQLE
-793 AANKEQEALIDIF
+793 TANKEQEALVDIF
-806 TEERTRR
+806 TEERARR
-813 DKEVEN
+813 DQEVEN
-819 LRMKLKEA
+819 QRTKLKEA
-827 SSTIQNLAD
+827 SSTIQNLLDQLNA
-836 ILGATGR
+836 ARSCRKN

>member
-1 MSRSTLLCVCHVGP
+1 
-15 TPRAARILLVEYKA
+15 
-29 RAHAVAAQASN
+29 
-40 CHFPFPVRR
+40 
-49 MAPAAGESSAAAG
+49 MAPAAGEPSAAAG
-62 GGGGEG
+62 GGEG
-68 GTEAHPVID
+68 DTEAHAVID

-82 TDSDPGFSGAGKRP
+82 TDSDPDLGFGGAGKRP
-96 RRMVATA
+96 RRVVATA
-103 GSGSRGR
+103 GSGRE
-110 KAEKRARILATAV
+110 AEKRARILAAAV
-123 PPGFLDPLPPAPRP
+123 PPGFLDPLPRP
-137 SAPPPRGRRRVT
+137 SAPPPPPPRGRRVT

-162 ELLRLGGDPSKQSD
+162 ELLGGDPSLRS
-176 SGMDHIR
+176 
-183 VHPRFLHSNATSHKW
+183 
-198 VLGAF
+198 AF

-271 GNGFKTNADPFPHH
+271 GNGFKTSTMRLGADV
-285 LVGIKRCTQ
+285 LVLSRSCGNGGRRRTQ

-302 FLRETGKD
+302 FLRETRKD

-349 YSSEEEL
+349 YSSEAEL

-391 NDIQIRGGNRDQRN
+391 N
-405 IQLAKQFPNSRHFFT
+405 
-420 YRHSLRSYASI
+420 SYASI

-476 DIDMVTD
+476 DIDMMTD
-483 VTIGFAKDAKHH
+483 VTIGFVKDAKHH

-519 PGIQGRGIIGALE
+519 PGIQGRGVIGVLE
-532 VNFIEP
+532 VNFVEP

-547 TNSLARLEARLNL
+547 TNSFARLEARLNL

-582 KSGREYKG
+582 RSGREYKG
-590 PASDQSPEGCRSSN
+590 PTSDQSPEGCKSSN

-610 SAGSPYSGLSNN
+610 SVGSPYSGSSNN

-629 SLNTSRRSLPE
+629 SLNTSKISLPE
-640 SRFSSRT
+640 SRFSLRT
-647 IAQQTTEKTERTLRY
+647 TAQQTVEKTKRTLRY
-662 TRPLLHGLL
+662 TRPLLHGLS
-671 HTSKDS
+671 HTSNDS
-677 DGQTAG
+677 DAQTAG
-683 TPSRSTSHV
+683 TPSRSTSHI

-697 KLCHNENTLPLTPSC
+697 KSCHNENTLPLIPNS
-712 EAIRSEGMTRY
+712 EAIRSEGTTRY
-723 QSEERNVKNN
+723 QSEERNVTNN

-746 KLLNDENWSL
+746 KLLTDENSSL

-784 LENVQNQLE
+784 LENVQKQLE
-793 AANKEQEALIDIF
+793 TANKEQEALVDIF

-813 DKEVEN
+813 DQEVEN
-819 LRMKLKEA
+819 LRTKLKEA
-827 SSTIQNLAD
+827 SSTIQNLLDQLNA
-836 ILGATGR
+836 ARSCRKN

>member
-1 MSRSTLLCVCHVGP
+1 
-15 TPRAARILLVEYKA
+15 
-29 RAHAVAAQASN
+29 
-40 CHFPFPVRR
+40 
-49 MAPAAGESSAAAG
+49 MAPAAGEPSAAAG
-62 GGGGEG
+62 GGEG
-68 GTEAHPVID
+68 DTEAHAVID

-82 TDSDPGFSGAGKRP
+82 TDSDPDPGFGGAGKRP
-96 RRMVATA
+96 RRVVAMA
-103 GSGSRGR
+103 GSGRE
-110 KAEKRARILATAV
+110 AEKRARILAAAV
-123 PPGFLDPLPPAPRP
+123 PPGFLDPLPRP
-137 SAPPPRGRRRVT
+137 SAPPPPPPPPRGRRRVT

-162 ELLRLGGDPSKQSD
+162 DLLGGDPTLRS
-176 SGMDHIR
+176 
-183 VHPRFLHSNATSHKW
+183 
-198 VLGAF
+198 AF

-240 DGGGMDPDKMRHCM
+240 DGGGMDPDKMWHCM

-271 GNGFKTNADPFPHH
+271 GNGFKTSTMRLGADV
-285 LVGIKRCTQ
+285 LVLSRSCGNGGRRRTQ

-302 FLRETGKD
+302 FLRETRKD

-349 YSSEEEL
+349 YSSEAEL

-391 NDIQIRGGNRDQRN
+391 N
-405 IQLAKQFPNSRHFFT
+405 
-420 YRHSLRSYASI
+420 SYASI

-476 DIDMVTD
+476 DIDMMTD
-483 VTIGFAKDAKHH
+483 VTIGFVKDAKHH

-519 PGIQGRGIIGALE
+519 PGIQGRGVIGVLE
-532 VNFIEP
+532 VNFVEP

-590 PASDQSPEGCRSSN
+590 PTSDQSPEGCRSSN

-610 SAGSPYSGLSNN
+610 SFGSPYSGSSNN

-629 SLNTSRRSLPE
+629 SLNTSKISLPE
-640 SRFSSRT
+640 SRFSLRT
-647 IAQQTTEKTERTLRY
+647 TAQQTVEKTKRTLRY
-662 TRPLLHGLL
+662 TRPLLHGLS
-671 HTSKDS
+671 HTSNDS
-677 DGQTAG
+677 DAQTSG
-683 TPSRSTSHV
+683 TPSRSTSHI

-697 KLCHNENTLPLTPSC
+697 KSCHNENTLPLIPSS
-712 EAIRSEGMTRY
+712 EAIRSEGTTRY
-723 QSEERNVKNN
+723 QSEERNVTNN

-746 KLLNDENWSL
+746 KLLTDENSSL

-784 LENVQNQLE
+784 LENVQKQLE
-793 AANKEQEALIDIF
+793 TANKEQEALVDIF
-806 TEERTRR
+806 TEERARR
-813 DKEVEN
+813 DQEVEN
-819 LRMKLKEA
+819 QRTKLKEA
-827 SSTIQNLAD
+827 SSTIQNLLDQLNA
-836 ILGATGR
+836 ARSCRKN

>member
-1 MSRSTLLCVCHVGP
+1 
-15 TPRAARILLVEYKA
+15 
-29 RAHAVAAQASN
+29 
-40 CHFPFPVRR
+40 
-49 MAPAAGESSAAAG
+49 MAPAAGEPSAAAG
-62 GGGGEG
+62 GGEG
-68 GTEAHPVID
+68 DTEAHAVID

-82 TDSDPGFSGAGKRP
+82 TDSDPDPGFGGAGKRP
-96 RRMVATA
+96 RRVVATA
-103 GSGSRGR
+103 GSGRE
-110 KAEKRARILATAV
+110 AEKRARILAAAV
-123 PPGFLDPLPPAPRP
+123 PPGFLDPLPRP
-137 SAPPPRGRRRVT
+137 SAPPPPPPPPRGRRRVT

-162 ELLRLGGDPSKQSD
+162 DLLGGDPSLRSD

-198 VLGAF
+198 ALGAF

-240 DGGGMDPDKMRHCM
+240 DGGGMDPDKMWHCM

-271 GNGFKTNADPFPHH
+271 GNGFKTSTMRLGADV
-285 LVGIKRCTQ
+285 LVLSRSCGNGGRRRTQ

-302 FLRETGKD
+302 FLRETRKD

-349 YSSEEEL
+349 YSSEAEL
-356 LQEFSSI
+356 LQE
-363 KEQGT
+363 
-368 RIIIYN
+368 
-374 LWENEQGELEL
+374 
-385 DFDTDV
+385 
-391 NDIQIRGGNRDQRN
+391 
-405 IQLAKQFPNSRHFFT
+405 
-420 YRHSLRSYASI
+420 SYASI

-476 DIDMVTD
+476 DIDMMTD
-483 VTIGFAKDAKHH
+483 VTIGFVKDAKHH

-519 PGIQGRGIIGALE
+519 PGIQGRGVIGVLE
-532 VNFIEP
+532 VNFVEP

-590 PASDQSPEGCRSSN
+590 PTSDQSPEGCRSSN

-610 SAGSPYSGLSNN
+610 SFGSPYSGSSNN

-629 SLNTSRRSLPE
+629 SLNTSKISLPE
-640 SRFSSRT
+640 SRFSLRT
-647 IAQQTTEKTERTLRY
+647 TAQQTVEKTKRTLRY
-662 TRPLLHGLL
+662 TRPLLHGLS
-671 HTSKDS
+671 HTSNDS
-677 DGQTAG
+677 DAQTSG
-683 TPSRSTSHV
+683 TPSRSTSHI

-697 KLCHNENTLPLTPSC
+697 KSCHNENTLPLIPSS
-712 EAIRSEGMTRY
+712 EAIRSEGTTRY
-723 QSEERNVKNN
+723 QSEERNVTNN

-746 KLLNDENWSL
+746 KLLTDENSSL

-784 LENVQNQLE
+784 LENVQKQLGT
-793 AANKEQEALIDIF
+793 ANKEQEALVDIF
-806 TEERTRR
+806 TEERARR
-813 DKEVEN
+813 DQEVEN
-819 LRMKLKEA
+819 QRTKLKEA
-827 SSTIQNLAD
+827 SSTIQNLLDQLNA
-836 ILGATGR
+836 ARSCRKN